1 MQESYFFPFT
11 IPFGL
16 TILCAQAANNAFN
29 VGDYAGEFVSNL
41 IAASGADHEDIH
53 IVGFR
58 HVLSFPSGGSL
69 LLVRVKHIA
78 LMPSLQ
84 FQPWSARSRSCRK
97 DNSR

>member
-11 IPFGL
+11 IPFEL
-16 TILCAQAANNAFN
+16 SILCAQAANNAFN

-58 HVLSFPSGGSL
+58 HVLSFPCGGFL
-69 LLVRVKHIA
+69 RIGYVHIA
-78 LMPSLQ
+78 LMLSLQ